1 MDAGHLDSTTV
12 IARLEEAGRTL
23 LALPSGGYS
32 TRLRSFNLE
41 VVRSAMEAYGWDAGR
56 LRPGIPPAAT
66 ITRMDAALQWIALI
80 PQDRYVLRRI
90 VGARSLV
97 HPLTDRHMFPWRRLA
112 SVMGADHKAIQRWH
126 AQGIALIVAALDP
139 ASQKTP
145 AEAGARRMA
154 GPTARRLAIA

>member
-1 MDAGHLDSTTV
+1 MEPLDAATV

-41 VVRSAMEAYGWDAGR
+41 VVRNAMEAYGWDTGR

-66 ITRMDAALQWIALI
+66 ISRMDVALQWITLI

-97 HPLTDRHMFPWRRLA
+97 HPLTDRHMFPWRRLG
-112 SVMGADHKAIQRWH
+112 SVMGADHKAVQRWH
-126 AQGIALIVAALDP
+126 FQGIALIVASLNP
-139 ASQKTP
+139 AARKMP
-145 AEAGARRMA
+145 MEACGTRMA
-154 GPTARRLAIA
+154 GPRAKRLAMA